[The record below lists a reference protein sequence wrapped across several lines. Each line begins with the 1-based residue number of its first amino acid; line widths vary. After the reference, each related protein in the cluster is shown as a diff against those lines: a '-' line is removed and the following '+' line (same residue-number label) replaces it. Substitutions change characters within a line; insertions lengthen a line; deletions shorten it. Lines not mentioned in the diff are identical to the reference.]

1 MSTKTMLEV
10 VENEIKAPEKT
21 KARNRLLAAGSLIG
35 AMLASSCCI
44 VPLALLTLG
53 VSGVWISNLT
63 ALAPYQPLFLLA
75 TFSFLGAGFWKLYRK
90 PKVECAE
97 GSYCASPASDRVAK
111 NVLWIALALV
121 LAALGIN
128 LLGPVFR

>member
-10 VENEIKAPEKT
+10 VENEIKTPEKT

-44 VPLALLTLG
+44 VPLVLLTLG
-53 VSGVWISNLT
+53 VSGAWISNLT

-75 TFSFLGAGFWKLYRK
+75 TFGFLGAGFWKVYRK
-90 PKVECAE
+90 PKAECAE

-111 NVLWIALALV
+111 AALWSATALV

-128 LLGPVFR
+128 LLGPLFR